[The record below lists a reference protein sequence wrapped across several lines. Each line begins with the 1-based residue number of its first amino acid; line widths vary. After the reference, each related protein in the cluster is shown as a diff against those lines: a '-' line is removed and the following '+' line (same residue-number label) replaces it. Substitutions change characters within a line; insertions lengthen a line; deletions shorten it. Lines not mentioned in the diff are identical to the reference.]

1 MDVDYFDILGVKA
14 QVGRLFEKKDYD
26 PGIADFVVLSD
37 GFWRR
42 RFGADP
48 NVIGKPLRIDD
59 DLCTILGVLP
69 PGFRHPGH
77 VIETDVEVWAPAG
90 WLGPPFQGP
99 NRRAYFLQGAL
110 GRLKPGVT
118 PAAAQARLDALAGEL
133 RREFPG
139 DYPEND
145 GWAPR
150 LVPLQEDLVGSVRPA
165 LMVLLGA
172 VGLVLLIG
180 CANVAN
186 LQLARASARRREIA
200 VRQALGAS
208 RGRLVRQLLTESL
221 VVALAGGALGLAL
234 AAFGVDLLMR
244 LSPASILRLPEV
256 RIDRAVLLFT
266 LGASLLTGIVFGIVP
281 AVQGSAAGLG
291 EALNEGSRGASGR
304 RGKRIRSLLVVT
316 EFALALVLLVGAG
329 LLVRTLWRLQKVD
342 VGFQPKNVTTAS
354 LWLPQPDIRENG
366 RYNESSAQ
374 AAFYRK
380 ALERIRALPGVTE
393 AAGATSVP
401 FNTRGFTT
409 RLQIEGRDPER
420 DGTAVATGSSAST
433 RYFSTLGV
441 PLKAGR
447 DFDERDADSGE
458 RVMIVSES
466 FARKFFPGEDPL
478 GKRLRFP
485 GRPLQRQV
493 VDSSA
498 TPPWMTIVGVVGDVK
513 TESLAL
519 DGRPAFYR
527 PLLQASNALFT
538 FVIRGSAP
546 PATLG
551 PQVDAAVR
559 GLDPELPVFAVRTM
573 DDAMAATVEER
584 HFAMQLLA
592 LFAAAALALS
602 AVGIYGVIAYGVAQR
617 TREIGIRMALGARPA
632 DVRRMLLLEGGKLA
646 GAGVAIGLAGSV
658 LLTRAMSALLYEVGP
673 RDPMTLVSVP
683 AVLAGVALAATFFP
697 ARRASRVDPT
707 TALRSE

>member
-1 MDVDYFDILGVKA
+1 M
-14 QVGRLFEKKDYD
+14 
-26 PGIADFVVLSD
+26 
-37 GFWRR
+37 
-42 RFGADP
+42 
-48 NVIGKPLRIDD
+48 
-59 DLCTILGVLP
+59 
-69 PGFRHPGH
+69 
-77 VIETDVEVWAPAG
+77 
-90 WLGPPFQGP
+90 
-99 NRRAYFLQGAL
+99 
-110 GRLKPGVT
+110 
-118 PAAAQARLDALAGEL
+118 
-133 RREFPG
+133 
-139 DYPEND
+139 
-145 GWAPR
+145 
-150 LVPLQEDLVGSVRPA
+150 
-165 LMVLLGA
+165 
-172 VGLVLLIG
+172 
-180 CANVAN
+180 
-186 LQLARASARRREIA
+186 
-200 VRQALGAS
+200 
-208 RGRLVRQLLTESL
+208 
-221 VVALAGGALGLAL
+221 
-234 AAFGVDLLMR
+234 
-244 LSPASILRLPEV
+244 
-256 RIDRAVLLFT
+256 LLFT
-266 LGASLLTGIVFGIVP
+266 LGASLLTGIVFGIAP
-281 AVQGSAAGLG
+281 ALQGSSAGLG

-304 RGKRIRSLLVVT
+304 RGKRVRSLLVVT

-380 ALERIRALPGVTE
+380 ALERIRALPGVGGRRRDE
-393 AAGATSVP
+393 RPVQHPSVHDAAPDRG
-401 FNTRGFTT
+401 TRPRARRDRRGR
-409 RLQIEGRDPER
+409 RLERFDGLLPDPRHSPQGRARLRRARRRGRRAGHDRQRDPSR
-420 DGTAVATGSSAST
+420 D
-433 RYFSTLGV
+433 R
-441 PLKAGR
+441 
-447 DFDERDADSGE
+447 
-458 RVMIVSES
+458 
-466 FARKFFPGEDPL
+466 FFPGEDAI

-493 VDSSA
+493 VNGDKPA
-498 TPPWMTIVGVVGDVK
+498 PWMTIVGVVGDVK
-513 TESLAL
+513 TESLTL

-538 FVIRGSAP
+538 FVIRGASP
-546 PATLG
+546 PSTLG
-551 PQVDAAVR
+551 PQIDAAVR
-559 GLDPELPVFAVRTM
+559 SLDTELPVFAVRTM
-573 DDAMAATVEER
+573 SEAMAATVEER
-584 HFAMQLLA
+584 RFAMQLLA

>member
-1 MDVDYFDILGVKA
+1 M
-14 QVGRLFEKKDYD
+14 
-26 PGIADFVVLSD
+26 
-37 GFWRR
+37 
-42 RFGADP
+42 
-48 NVIGKPLRIDD
+48 
-59 DLCTILGVLP
+59 
-69 PGFRHPGH
+69 
-77 VIETDVEVWAPAG
+77 IETDVEVWAPSG

-281 AVQGSAAGLG
+281 ALQGSAAGLG

-380 ALERIRALPGVTE
+380 ALERIRALPGSRRGRRRDERPVQHPGVHDPVPDRGTRPR
-393 AAGATSVP
+393 ARRNGRGRPARAPRRATS
-401 FNTRGFTT
+401 R
-409 RLQIEGRDPER
+409 R
-420 DGTAVATGSSAST
+420 SAFRSRPAAIST
-433 RYFSTLGV
+433 
-441 PLKAGR
+441 
-447 DFDERDADSGE
+447 
-458 RVMIVSES
+458 
-466 FARKFFPGEDPL
+466 
-478 GKRLRFP
+478 
-485 GRPLQRQV
+485 
-493 VDSSA
+493 SA
-498 TPPWMTIVGVVGDVK
+498 TP
-513 TESLAL
+513 
-519 DGRPAFYR
+519 
-527 PLLQASNALFT
+527 
-538 FVIRGSAP
+538 
-546 PATLG
+546 
-551 PQVDAAVR
+551 
-559 GLDPELPVFAVRTM
+559 
-573 DDAMAATVEER
+573 
-584 HFAMQLLA
+584 
-592 LFAAAALALS
+592 
-602 AVGIYGVIAYGVAQR
+602 
-617 TREIGIRMALGARPA
+617 
-632 DVRRMLLLEGGKLA
+632 
-646 GAGVAIGLAGSV
+646 
-658 LLTRAMSALLYEVGP
+658 RA
-673 RDPMTLVSVP
+673 
-683 AVLAGVALAATFFP
+683 
-697 ARRASRVDPT
+697 ASR
-707 TALRSE
+707 S